1 MDPVL
6 LGVQKTELAIL
17 EAVDRFCRENNIDY
31 SLSYGTLI
39 GAVRHKGFI
48 PWDDD
53 IDLMM
58 KRDDYDRFIQLWTK
72 DPPEGFFLQTEVTDP
87 KYMNNFLKIRKTNTT
102 FIQNEKEKNCG
113 YHTGIF
119 IDIFPVDRVAP
130 EGFARKMQFRF
141 CQINM
146 LMTRNHRSRKKGFAG
161 VVETVLLSLPAPL
174 KKALKNY
181 SYKQKTKW
189 NRSNVPDLPLF
200 WNGTM
205 YGARKYFQ
213 PDLFDGYIEMPF
225 EGHSFKAFKCY
236 DSFLKSYFGDYMKLP
251 PENKRV
257 THHPLIVSF
266 EKEYSELK
274 NEEEKNDNA

>member
-1 MDPVL
+1 MDKVL
-6 LGVQKTELAIL
+6 LEIQKTELTIL
-17 EAVDRFCRENNIDY
+17 DTVDQFCKNNKIEY

-58 KRDDYDRFIQLWTK
+58 RRDEYERFIRAWNNN
-72 DPPEGFFLQTEVTDP
+72 PPEGYFLQTDMTDP
-87 KYMNNFLKIRKTNTT
+87 KYGNNFLKIRKNNTT
-102 FIQNEKEKNCG
+102 FIQSEKEKTCG

-130 EGFARKMQFRF
+130 KGLSRKIQYRF
-141 CQINM
+141 CQISM
-146 LMTRNHRSRKKGFAG
+146 LMTRNHKSRKKGLSG
-161 VVETVLLSLPAPL
+161 IVETILLSLPSSL
-174 KKALKNY
+174 KIMLKNY

-189 NRSNVPDLPLF
+189 NNSDINGLPFF

-205 YGARKYFQ
+205 HGAITYFQ
-213 PDLFDGYIEMPF
+213 PDLFDSYIELPF
-225 EGHSFKAFKCY
+225 EGHYYKAFKCY
-236 DSFLKSYFGDYMKLP
+236 DSFLKGYFGDYMQLP

-257 THHPLIVSF
+257 SHHPIVVDF
-266 EKEYSELK
+266 KKEYNELLNK
-274 NEEEKNDNA
+274 ENNKHA